1 MHIYTAHGQ
10 RQQCGEGGDGVEA
23 GWWGAKGQKM
33 GDICNTVNNNFL
45 IETLKN
51 AALEEIPLNSS

>member
-1 MHIYTAHGQ
+1 M
-10 RQQCGEGGDGVEA
+10 EA

-51 AALEEIPLNSS
+51 AALEEIPLNSSRYNIRVVEVTVN